1 MQKIIGQ
8 KNCRFSKTGVK
19 IFKPLY
25 AKNHKSE
32 KNRRFSTKNQNNAKI
47 FRFSTG
53 KYAEEKCKY
62 ANTKMQK
69 SMKEFTATQKF
80 QFSS

>member
-32 KNRRFSTKNQNNAKI
+32 KIAGFQQKI
-47 FRFSTG
+47 RT
-53 KYAEEKCKY
+53 
-62 ANTKMQK
+62 MQK
-69 SMKEFTATQKF
+69 SSDFQRENMQKKNANM
-80 QFSS
+80 QIRKCKNQ